1 LTAVSSL
8 CEVHGEQIVLAQ
20 EAGGCPYPTDARV
33 SATMAGSK
41 KIWIILAFASVYL
54 IWGSTYLGIL
64 FAIRSIP
71 PLLMAGVRFLLA
83 GIILYTGARL
93 SGAPRSPRADWRT
106 ALIVGACLLLGGN
119 GGVTLSEQYVPSGLA
134 ALLVAT
140 VPIYIALLSWLFGMS
155 KRPSAITWAG
165 LVGGFVGVGL
175 LIGPALRFSTTG
187 ESPRAW
193 IGMTILLCSS
203 LIWSAGSLYSRTA
216 RNSAAPILA
225 AGQQMLCG
233 GTLLIIAGSATGEWR
248 HFDPR
253 QITAQSL
260 GAFVYLVLI
269 GGIIGY
275 ASYAWLLRHCD
286 PAKVATYAYVNPI
299 VAMIL
304 GTVFAHETL
313 SARSLVGAALIIGS
327 VAIVITAQQLLPD
340 SAPADIT
347 SACSGR

>member
-1 LTAVSSL
+1 MRA
-8 CEVHGEQIVLAQ
+8 LAN
-20 EAGGCPYPTDARV
+20 
-33 SATMAGSK
+33 SAPEIRSRKSVAPCLLRGKVIEFMPKK
-41 KIWIILAFASVYL
+41 KISIIIAFAALYL

-71 PLLMAGVRFLLA
+71 PLLMAGTRFLLA
-83 GIILYTGARL
+83 GIILYAGARI
-93 SGAPRSPRADWRT
+93 SGERRPSRAEWRT

-140 VPIYIALLSWLFGMS
+140 VPIYIVVLSWLFGMS
-155 KRPSAITWAG
+155 KRPSVITWVG
-165 LVGGFVGVGL
+165 LVGGFVGVGV

-187 ESPRAW
+187 GRPHAW
-193 IGMTILLCSS
+193 VGMMILLCSS

-216 RNSAAPILA
+216 KNAPSPFLA

-233 GTLLIIAGSATGEWR
+233 GALLFIAGIATGESR
-248 HFDPR
+248 NFDPR
-253 QITAQSL
+253 LITAQSL

-275 ASYAWLLRHCD
+275 VSYAWLLRYCD

-299 VAMIL
+299 VAVLL
-304 GTVFAHETL
+304 GAIFAGEKVDAHT
-313 SARSLVGAALIIGS
+313 AIAAALIIGS
-327 VAIVITAQQLLPD
+327 VALVITAQQIIPR
-340 SAPADIT
+340 SAPPAPAAIPEANKI
-347 SACSGR
+347 SSHA